1 MERSKFQ
8 IPNSSHNSTLPLKTK
23 KIQETFYIIN
33 TFVMKSSIFFYSF
46 DNNENE
52 KNMYSS

>member
-1 MERSKFQ
+1 MEQSKFQ